1 MLPHPQAEQVVFKS
15 ILKFAIQIVEFADA
29 LLSRLKTIP

>member
-1 MLPHPQAEQVVFKS
+1 MLSHSQAEQVIFKS

-29 LLSRLKTIP
+29 RLGRLKTIL